1 MPSSSASSCG
11 DHGVLFKLHPR
22 CPCLVSH
29 STFPSGVTWWQLNA
43 GGGWADGDYLEVCG
57 GAGSN
62 VFGVGLVSPGSD
74 TQYDLVHGLA
84 GDNGWIML

>member
-1 MPSSSASSCG
+1 MCVCSKAASRPKPTCTLLSLG
-11 DHGVLFKLHPR
+11 SLASNPWAPLH
-22 CPCLVSH
+22 
-29 STFPSGVTWWQLNA
+29 SGVTWWQLNT

-74 TQYDLVHGLA
+74 TQYDLVHGLV